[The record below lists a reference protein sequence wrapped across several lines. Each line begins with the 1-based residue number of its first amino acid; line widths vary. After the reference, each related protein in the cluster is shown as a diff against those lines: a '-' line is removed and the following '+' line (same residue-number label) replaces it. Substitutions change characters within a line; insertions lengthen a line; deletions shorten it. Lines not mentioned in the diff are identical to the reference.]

1 MTEDSKQT
9 QQKKSSTEKTDQALA
24 NEFAKLLQ
32 QDTVKIPQVGDIVR
46 GAVVSTSRSEVKI
59 DIDGVLTGVV
69 RGPQLFEEA
78 DEYSDLKQGSEVEA
92 TVIDED
98 NEDGEVE
105 LSFRDAGER
114 KAREAL
120 RQAYKDKTNI
130 KVKITEANKGGL
142 MARYKHIA
150 GFLPV
155 SQLAPENYPR
165 VSGGDKGKILEK
177 IRSFVG
183 ITFEIKVIT
192 LDEDEG
198 TVIFSEKK
206 AWSEKQKDVIDQ
218 YKVGIVVD
226 GTVTAVTNFGI
237 FISFGEDNKM
247 EGLIHISELDWKR
260 IDDPSELYQV
270 GDKLKAEIIALEDSK
285 IFLSAKKLK
294 KNPWEGVDKKYYV
307 GQVVEGEIL
316 KVNLFGLFIKLSEDI
331 HGLAHV
337 SQLGLQR
344 GEKIDDKFK
353 VNETYNFE
361 ITSLIPGEHRLGLKF
376 VENQEKIQVDKK
388 EKTSASKDKKE
399 KTSASK
405 DKKEKTSAS
414 KDKKTKKEKEQ
425 KQEES
430 SEEKQEQDTSKLK
443 AKVASKKSVSKSKS
457 SSAQT
462 KSSSAQTKSSSA
474 QTKNSFKATKKTSS
488 KKLTPASSE

>member
-9 QQKKSSTEKTDQALA
+9 QQKKSSTKKTDQALA
-24 NEFAKLLQ
+24 KEFAKLLQ

-46 GAVVSTSRSEVKI
+46 GAVVSTSISEVKI

-78 DEYSDLKQGSEVEA
+78 DEYSDLKQGNEVEA

-114 KAREAL
+114 KAWEAL

-130 KVKITEANKGGL
+130 KVKIIEANKGGL

-183 ITFEIKVIT
+183 TTFEIKVIT

-307 GQVVEGEIL
+307 GQVVEGEVL
-316 KVNLFGLFIKLSEDI
+316 KVNPFGLFVKLSEDI

-344 GEKIDDKFK
+344 GGKIDDKFK

-361 ITSLIPGEHRLGLKF
+361 ITSLVPEEHRLGLKF

-388 EKTSASKDKKE
+388 EKTSAN
-399 KTSASK
+399 
-405 DKKEKTSAS
+405 

-462 KSSSAQTKSSSA
+462 KSSSAQTK
-474 QTKNSFKATKKTSS
+474 NSFKATKKTSS
-488 KKLTPASSE
+488 EKSTFASSE

>member
-9 QQKKSSTEKTDQALA
+9 QQKKSSTKKTDQALA
-24 NEFAKLLQ
+24 KEFAKLLQ

-46 GAVVSTSRSEVKI
+46 GAVVSTSSSEVKI

-78 DEYSDLKQGSEVEA
+78 DEYSDLKQGNEVEA

-114 KAREAL
+114 KAWEAL

-130 KVKITEANKGGL
+130 KVKIIEANKGGL

-183 ITFEIKVIT
+183 TTFEIKVIT

-294 KNPWEGVDKKYYV
+294 KNPWEGVDKKYHV
-307 GQVVEGEIL
+307 GQVVEGEVL
-316 KVNLFGLFIKLSEDI
+316 KVNPFGLFVKLSEDI

-344 GEKIDDKFK
+344 GGKIDDKFK

-361 ITSLIPGEHRLGLKF
+361 ITSLVPEEHRLGLKY
-376 VENQEKIQVDKK
+376 VENQEKTQVDKK
-388 EKTSASKDKKE
+388 EKTSASKN
-399 KTSASK
+399 
-405 DKKEKTSAS
+405 KKEKTSAS

-430 SEEKQEQDTSKLK
+430 SEEKQEEDTSKLK

-462 KSSSAQTKSSSA
+462 K
-474 QTKNSFKATKKTSS
+474 NSFKATKKTSS
-488 KKLTPASSE
+488 EKSTSASSE

>member
-1 MTEDSKQT
+1 MTEESKQSKT
-9 QQKKSSTEKTDQALA
+9 TTNKKEEKTKQE
-24 NEFAKLLQ
+24 EFAELLE
-32 QDTVKIPQVGDIVR
+32 QDKVRVPQVGDIVR
-46 GAVVSTSRSEVKI
+46 GIVISTSRSEVKV
-59 DIDGVLTGVV
+59 DIDGVMTGVV

-78 DEYSDLKQGSEVEA
+78 DEYSDLEKGDEVEA

-114 KAREAL
+114 KAWEAL
-120 RQAYKDKTNI
+120 REAYKEKTNI

-177 IRSFVG
+177 LKSFSG
-183 ITFEIKVIT
+183 TTFEVKVIT

-198 TVIFSEKK
+198 TVIFSEKET
-206 AWSEKQKDVIDQ
+206 WSEKQKDVIEK
-218 YKVGIVVD
+218 YKVGTVVK
-226 GTVTAVTNFGI
+226 GTVTAVTNFGV
-237 FISFGEDNKM
+237 FISFGEGNKM

-270 GDKLKAEIIALEDSK
+270 GDQVEAEIIALEDSK

-294 KNPWEGVDKKYYV
+294 KNPWKDVDKKHHV
-307 GQVVEGEIL
+307 GEKVNGEVL
-316 KVNLFGLFIKLSEDI
+316 KVNPFGLFVKLDEDI

-344 GEKIDDKFK
+344 GEKIEEKFK
-353 VNETYNFE
+353 ANEMYKFE
-361 ITSLIPGEHRLGLKF
+361 ITSLVPEEHRLGLKYIGD
-376 VENQEKIQVDKK
+376 QEDKEEEGKDSAKAEESQEEGDKK
-388 EKTSASKDKKE
+388 EEEKTEAEQEEKTEEKKE
-399 KTSASK
+399 KKSAA
-405 DKKEKTSAS
+405 KT
-414 KDKKTKKEKEQ
+414 T
-425 KQEES
+425 
-430 SEEKQEQDTSKLK
+430 TSKTTK
-443 AKVASKKSVSKSKS
+443 AK
-457 SSAQT
+457 T
-462 KSSSAQTKSSSA
+462 
-474 QTKNSFKATKKTSS
+474 ATKKTASTKKTKSSASEDKEAPSS
-488 KKLTPASSE
+488 K

>member
-1 MTEDSKQT
+1 MTEESKKT
-9 QQKKSSTEKTDQALA
+9 TAKKKDQSPQE
-24 NEFAKLLQ
+24 EFAELLK
-32 QDTVKIPQVGDIVR
+32 QDTVRIPQVGDIVR
-46 GAVVSTSRSEVKI
+46 GTVVSTSRSEVKV
-59 DIDGVLTGVV
+59 DIDGVMTGVV

-78 DEYSDLKQGSEVEA
+78 DEYSGLNCGDEVEA

-114 KAREAL
+114 KAWEVL

-130 KVKITEANKGGL
+130 KIKITEANKGGL

-177 IRSFVG
+177 LRSFAG
-183 ITFEIKVIT
+183 TTFEVKVIT

-198 TVIFSEKK
+198 TVIFSEKE

-218 YKVGIVVD
+218 YKIGTVVE
-226 GTVTAVTNFGI
+226 GTVTAVTNFGV

-270 GDKLKAEIIALEDSK
+270 GDEVKAEIIALEDSK

-294 KNPWEGVDKKYYV
+294 DNPWKDVDKKYQV
-307 GQVVEGEIL
+307 GQVVRGEVL
-316 KVNLFGLFIKLSEDI
+316 KVNPFGLFVKLSEDI

-337 SQLGLQR
+337 SQLGMTR
-344 GEKIDDKFK
+344 EEKIEDKFK
-353 VNETYNFE
+353 VNEEYDFE
-361 ITSLIPGEHRLGLKF
+361 ITSLVPKEHRLGLRY
-376 VENQEKIQVDKK
+376 VEKKEGKKKDEEVKKDDSQEKLD
-388 EKTSASKDKKE
+388 
-399 KTSASK
+399 
-405 DKKEKTSAS
+405 
-414 KDKKTKKEKEQ
+414 
-425 KQEES
+425 
-430 SEEKQEQDTSKLK
+430 SEEEKAEKKAENKKQEQDPDKDKNDKTQSQKTKKASSKPTSK
-443 AKVASKKSVSKSKS
+443 ASEDD
-457 SSAQT
+457 
-462 KSSSAQTKSSSA
+462 
-474 QTKNSFKATKKTSS
+474 KNDKEESDS
-488 KKLTPASSE
+488 